1 MHSLRR
7 KGLLALVGLLLPLVC
22 RGEQQG
28 RIVVRAPD
36 AIEFAAVLNAKS
48 FDSGWTMPGYH
59 AVVWK
64 GGRMARAALL
74 QAEVSDTEVLRA
86 LERLGAKPGNNLPME
101 SWEERKDPKNPA
113 PDRAIAGPGV
123 EVLLRLPG
131 RRDLVPLASV
141 LQDSAGR
148 GVAMRFGGNEAN
160 IPKWKSGCIVCLYSC
175 PGSKVGNA
183 RYTVRDYAGS
193 VTRFRV
199 KPETLPPDGTRVGVV
214 LRLSRPLSRE

>member
-7 KGLLALVGLLLPLVC
+7 KRLAALVGLLFPFVC

-36 AIEFAAVLNAKS
+36 EIEFTAVLNAKS

-64 GGRMARAALL
+64 GGRMAGAALL
-74 QAEVSDTEVLRA
+74 QAEVSDREVLRA

-101 SWEERKDPKNPA
+101 SWEERKNPKNPA
-113 PDRAIAGPGV
+113 PDRPIAGPGV

-148 GVAMRFGGNEAN
+148 GGAMRFGGNEAN

-183 RYTVRDYAGS
+183 KYTVRDYAGNA
-193 VTRFRV
+193 TRFRV
-199 KPETLPPDGTRVGVV
+199 RPETLPPDGTRVGVV
-214 LRLSRPLSRE
+214 LRLSRPLSGK